1 MTETEIGLRMV
12 QRWSSFGRNRSTL
25 TTRLTVK
32 YSCRQVNKPWQK
44 EEKKDQ
50 EKQEEVPHPSKG
62 ERENHIPDATLSGIS
77 PLFESLLSQPNNLFF
92 SIESF

>member
-1 MTETEIGLRMV
+1 MV
-12 QRWSSFGRNRSTL
+12 ER
-25 TTRLTVK
+25 
-32 YSCRQVNKPWQK
+32 
-44 EEKKDQ
+44 KKIYQ

-92 SIESF
+92 QLKAFNI